1 MLKNEM
7 VIDYFKFHTG
17 KQKCK
22 IQMQMQMQNVRDEI
36 YDEKCAKYK

>member
-1 MLKNEM
+1 M

-22 IQMQMQMQNVRDEI
+22 IQMQMQNVRDEI